1 MRTGMR
7 ITSSGV
13 VGYRICISANIFSRR
28 TGRRCG
34 DRRGPGRRK
43 TPRGGA
49 YRGKRPGNGAGADK
63 VPEGYPWDAQAQSAS
78 RERRGGY
85 AQCGTGAGFQCRP
98 AAADAILNLRWRGG
112 RAVECGG
119 LLIRCTG
126 IMPVPRV
133 RIPPSPPR
141 ITFRKIK
148 VGSLGAK
155 RLGMVFFRNFEGIF
169 EIQNQSAVGN
179 AEGRRA
185 KLWQNGILQTNLFSF
200 AFSERLSVFFFDCPK
215 ANYQKIWTI

>member
-133 RIPPSPPR
+133 RIPPSPPKLEIGIGSRNGVAPQARHKGIPAKNSR
-141 ITFRKIK
+141 IQK
-148 VGSLGAK
+148 VFPRSAWLS
-155 RLGMVFFRNFEGIF
+155 RLP
-169 EIQNQSAVGN
+169 IQY
-179 AEGRRA
+179 E
-185 KLWQNGILQTNLFSF
+185 
-200 AFSERLSVFFFDCPK
+200 
-215 ANYQKIWTI
+215 